1 MKIRKTETNIKRIE
15 RQKKTVGFVLF
26 QIIVISLF
34 CVFGIAWTTR
44 ATEDNTTVVT
54 AIVEDY
60 KYHELRR
67 TNFRYKIFIEGKGYR
82 TTSNF
87 VTVNNEEF
95 IEILS
100 KSPLVSIRFDGR
112 DNIVQMYSNGIEYV
126 SFDKYNSEQTMWRI
140 IAIVVF
146 SIVELFACAE
156 YVLYIMYNRTSKDKK
171 WL

>member
-1 MKIRKTETNIKRIE
+1 MKYRKTETNIKRIK
-15 RQKKTVGFVLF
+15 RIKKTVAFVLF
-26 QIIVISLF
+26 QIVVISLF
-34 CVFGIAWTTR
+34 CVFGIVWTTR

-54 AIVEDY
+54 ATVEEY
-60 KYHELRR
+60 KYHELRWN
-67 TNFRYKIFIEGKGYR
+67 NFRYKIYVEGKIYR

-87 VTVNNEEF
+87 VTVNNEQF

-100 KSPLVSIRFDGR
+100 KSPHVSIRFDKRG
-112 DNIVQMYSNGIEYV
+112 NIVQMYSDGIEYV

-146 SIVELFACAE
+146 SIVELFACAG
-156 YVLYIMYNRTSKDKK
+156 YVLYIVYNRTSKDKK

>member
-15 RQKKTVGFVLF
+15 RIKKTVAFVLF
-26 QIIVISLF
+26 QIVVISLF

-44 ATEDNTTVVT
+44 ATENNTTLVT
-54 AIVEDY
+54 ATVEDY

-67 TNFRYKIFIEGKGYR
+67 SNFRYKIYIEGKSYR

-87 VTVNNEEF
+87 VTVNNEQFLEV
-95 IEILS
+95 LS
-100 KSPLVSIRFDGR
+100 ESPLVSIRFDKRG
-112 DNIVQMYSNGIEYV
+112 NIVQMYSDGIEYV
-126 SFDKYNSEQTMWRI
+126 SFDKYNGEQTMWRM

-146 SIVELFACAE
+146 SIVELFACAG
-156 YVLYIMYNRTSKDKK
+156 YVFYIMYNRTSKDKK